1 MIASRRIFIVSSSHP
16 YHNCKIPFL
25 YEPIMTPFMTPR
37 RRRYLFLLSIS
48 SRASTSHIVFAPIM
62 FVLHSHSASIKVVP
76 CLCQYRSSV
85 ITFTC
90 EPFGKAKS
98 FISSSYFPTPPH
110 SGSFRLH
117 AVYHVL
123 SELSFLSYL
132 YQYLLRYPGFFIL
145 FRRLDLF
152 LILQYSGLSWSL
164 SLVIMRVNFGIGVLF
179 NLFGLL

>member
-1 MIASRRIFIVSSSHP
+1 MFASRRIFIVSSSHP

-76 CLCQYRSSV
+76 CLCHYRSSV
-85 ITFTC
+85 ITFTR
-90 EPFGKAKS
+90 EPFDKAKS
-98 FISSSYFPTPPH
+98 FISSSYFPTPH
-110 SGSFRLH
+110 TVGCFDCTLYIMYYQNCRFCLICTNT
-117 AVYHVL
+117 
-123 SELSFLSYL
+123 SYVTPDFHTIPTPG
-132 YQYLLRYPGFFIL
+132 YL
-145 FRRLDLF
+145 

-164 SLVIMRVNFGIGVLF
+164 SLVIMRVNFGIGVV
-179 NLFGLL
+179 

>member
-1 MIASRRIFIVSSSHP
+1 MVASRRIFIVSSSHP

-25 YEPIMTPFMTPR
+25 YEHVMTPIMTPR

-62 FVLHSHSASIKVVP
+62 FALHSHSVSIKVVP
-76 CLCQYRSSV
+76 CLCHHCSFT

-90 EPFGKAKS
+90 VPFDKQKFYNIKLLSA
-98 FISSSYFPTPPH
+98 PLH

-117 AVYHVL
+117 PVYHVL

-132 YQYLLRYPGFFIL
+132 YEYLLHYPGFSYYSDTWTSFLFFIVL
-145 FRRLDLF
+145 WVVFVAF
-152 LILQYSGLSWSL
+152 SGNNASPFWDT
-164 SLVIMRVNFGIGVLF
+164 VLF
-179 NLFGLL
+179 NVFGLL